1 MNTEITESI
10 KGWVFYDADCPFC
23 RAWVG
28 RTHGLL
34 ARRGLHFVPLQSDW
48 VKARLGLEDNV
59 SFDEMKLLTAGG
71 KIYGGADAL
80 VRLARSIWWAWPVF
94 AFAQIPGVP
103 RILRLIYRHVARNR
117 HCLGGR
123 CGLPVGDANRR
134 PSRSITTAFF
144 ELP

>member
-1 MNTEITESI
+1 MTEPI

-28 RTHGLL
+28 RAHGLL
-34 ARRGLHFVPLQSDW
+34 ARRGFHFVPLQSDW
-48 VKARLGLEDNV
+48 AEARLGLKESA
-59 SFDEMKLLTAGG
+59 SFDEMKLLTAAG

-80 VRLARSIWWAWPVF
+80 VRLARSIWWAWPLY
-94 AFAQIPGVP
+94 ALAQIPGARP
-103 RILRLIYRHVARNR
+103 ILRVIYRHLARNR

-123 CGLPVGDANRR
+123 CQLPRKDINHR
-134 PSRSITTAFF
+134 RSITAAFY